1 MFYCGYDAQWKRKE
15 HSDSLR
21 NALIPIITSAGAL
34 FVDGMGGA
42 VVTET
47 IFSWPGV
54 GRLMVDSIS
63 KRDLNMVIGCVIM
76 TTVLVTIGNLVI
88 DIIYAFVDPRI
99 RSSYTGK

>member
-1 MFYCGYDAQWKRKE
+1 
-15 HSDSLR
+15 
-21 NALIPIITSAGAL
+21 
-34 FVDGMGGA
+34 
-42 VVTET
+42 
-47 IFSWPGV
+47 
-54 GRLMVDSIS
+54 MVDSIS

>member
-1 MFYCGYDAQWKRKE
+1 MKE
-15 HSDSLR
+15 
-21 NALIPIITSAGAL
+21 
-34 FVDGMGGA
+34 DGILVKDKKES
-42 VVTET
+42 VV
-47 IFSWPGV
+47 
-54 GRLMVDSIS
+54 SIS